1 MFLAL
6 KQAAMNYITSNQNL
20 FPCHPHGISFIRH
33 NGSLLVHLDIKDKRC
48 PSLLQVTGVHASRSA
63 DIVPF
68 FRITSH
74 QDRQI
79 VSYMLGSN
87 LCNLAEIR
95 EIDGSLFSRYAGSY
109 SQLELVHGDQ
119 TESRIALW
127 IHDCLTEDV
136 DHSQS
141 LNRYMCS
148 GGACISYDFGL
159 AFSNRSYPPFYAWEL
174 GLDDSTISDHAEFVM
189 DLVSSYTAHLE
200 RSEEDFIADIRSRYG
215 RIYHEGLCRFY
226 IRSFRAHFPVRLYF
240 GRFFEKI
247 SRTRFSHEKISHLA
261 GLLGIHHEGC
271 SDWRGFVTVLR
282 ENPRR
287 NLHLE
292 GLDLSCAD
300 LRGADL
306 RCAVLRGANL
316 QNADLERA
324 DIHNADIRGANLSG
338 ANLMNTNMEGVI
350 R

>member
-1 MFLAL
+1 
-6 KQAAMNYITSNQNL
+6 
-20 FPCHPHGISFIRH
+20 
-33 NGSLLVHLDIKDKRC
+33 
-48 PSLLQVTGVHASRSA
+48 
-63 DIVPF
+63 
-68 FRITSH
+68 
-74 QDRQI
+74 
-79 VSYMLGSN
+79 MLGSN

-95 EIDGSLFSRYAGSY
+95 EIDGSLYSRYAGSY
-109 SQLELVHGDQ
+109 PQLELVHGDQ

-127 IHDCLTEDV
+127 IHDCLTEDI

-174 GLDDSTISDHAEFVM
+174 GLEDSTIADHAEFVL

-226 IRSFRAHFPVRLYF
+226 IRSFSTHFPVRLYYS
-240 GRFFEKI
+240 RFFEKI
-247 SRTRFSHEKISHLA
+247 SETLFFRENVSHLA
-261 GLLGIHHEGC
+261 GLLGIHHKGC
-271 SDWRGFVTVLR
+271 SNWRDLVTVLR
-282 ENPRR
+282 ETPRR

-306 RCAVLRGANL
+306 RGSVLRDANL
-316 QNADLERA
+316 MDADLERA
-324 DIHNADIRGANLSG
+324 DIRNADIRGANLSG
-338 ANLMNTNMEGVI
+338 ANLKNTTMEGVI